1 MSRTIAV
8 VRGGSAA
15 EREVSLR
22 SGAAVLAALQQ
33 QGVAALDWVVN
44 DVADVVQL
52 LQQQVGSVFV
62 FNAVHGRG
70 GEDGQ
75 LQALLDAFKVPYTGS
90 GMLASGIAMDKVL
103 TKRIWREMG
112 LPTARYAV
120 VRSDDQ
126 ASLDVESL
134 SFPLMVKPAREGSSI
149 GMCKVETADQLL
161 AALTQAFQYDDHLL
175 LESWIDGAEYT
186 VAILG
191 DQALPMIQ
199 LKTPHGFYDY
209 EAKYLANTTE
219 YLCPCGLSAEQESE
233 LQTLALRAFRALD
246 ARVWGRIDLMVDR
259 QGQPWLLELN
269 TVPGMTDHSLV
280 PMAARAAGLSFEQ
293 LVSRIIELSQ

>member
-1 MSRTIAV
+1 
-8 VRGGSAA
+8 
-15 EREVSLR
+15 LR

-219 YLCPCGLSAEQESE
+219 YLCPCGLPAEQESE
-233 LQTLALRAFRALD
+233 LQALALRAFRALD